1 MEITTI
7 LQAAFSALF
16 TFLLAWILY
25 FVKKGDTRIEEHAK
39 RIEAVEVEVKI
50 LKVRYETVAA
60 LLKSLDSKMEL
71 IAAPD
76 FLEKRCPFYH
86 AHMQKEVKHG

>member
-1 MEITTI
+1 MEITTLI
-7 LQAAFSALF
+7 LSSFGALL

-25 FVKKGDTRIEEHAK
+25 FVKKGDTRIEDHSK
-39 RIEAVEVEVKI
+39 RIGDVETEVKV

-60 LLKSLDSKMEL
+60 LLKSLDAKMEL
-71 IAAPD
+71 LAAPD

-86 AHMQKEVKHG
+86 AHMQKECKNE